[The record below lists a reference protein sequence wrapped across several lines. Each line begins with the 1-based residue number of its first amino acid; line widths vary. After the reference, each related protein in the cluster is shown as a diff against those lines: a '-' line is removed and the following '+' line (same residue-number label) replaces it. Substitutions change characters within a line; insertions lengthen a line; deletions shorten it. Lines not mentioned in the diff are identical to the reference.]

1 MAEVEQFGD
10 FTSIEKHER
19 YAIVRFDRGDGL
31 NALSVKAMK
40 ELRDVARSFE
50 DDLQRNAIILTGTDK
65 VFSAGADLSD
75 PLLVN
80 RPSNLLERRHT
91 VKIGPDMCEAW
102 EKLEQ
107 VTICALEGFSIGGGV
122 AIAIACDIRI
132 AGEDAYFRLPE
143 VPIGMNLGWHS
154 VPRAVNLV
162 GPARTKLFVILGEKL
177 SAEKALDWGL
187 IEEIAP
193 AGSALA
199 AAMDMAERLGEMPP
213 LALRMSK
220 QSIDVA
226 AKALNHATTFMDRD
240 QFTLTS
246 TTKDQK
252 EAIAAYFEKREPKFT
267 GE

>member
-1 MAEVEQFGD
+1 MADIIQFGD

-31 NALSVKAMK
+31 NALSVRAMK
-40 ELRDVARSFE
+40 ELTEVARSFE

-75 PLLVN
+75 PLLAN
-80 RPSNLLERRHT
+80 RPDSLLERRHAL
-91 VKIGPDMCEAW
+91 KIGPDMCSAW

-107 VTICALEGFSIGGGV
+107 VTICALEGFCIGGGV

-132 AGEDAYFRLPE
+132 AGEDAFFRLPE

-154 VPRAVNLV
+154 IPRAVNLV

-177 SAEKALDWGL
+177 QADKALEWGL

-193 AGSALA
+193 SGGALDA
-199 AAMDMAERLGEMPP
+199 ARNMAERFGDLPP
-213 LALRMSK
+213 MALRMSK

-226 AKALNHATTFMDRD
+226 AKALNHAVTFMDRD
-240 QFTLTS
+240 QFTLT
-246 TTKDQK
+246 TTSKDQK
-252 EAIAAYFEKREPKFT
+252 EAIAAFMEKRKPKFT